1 MTQSVPANSLDAV
14 VDAYLEGVDVSL
26 LRRNLRLTPEERLEQ
41 LQELARFAD
50 ELHRAGRSARSS

>member
-1 MTQSVPANSLDAV
+1 MTHSVPANSLDAV

-26 LRRNLRLTPEERLEQ
+26 LQQNLRLTPEERLEQ

-50 ELHRAGRSARSS
+50 ELQRAGRSARSP